1 MIFIKA
7 GEKFKENFLNYKKK
21 LFKIRHRKNSVYKN
35 KLKLTNRILDL
46 HSRP

>member
-7 GEKFKENFLNYKKK
+7 GEKFKENFLNYKI
-21 LFKIRHRKNSVYKN
+21 LFKIRHRKNSIFKN
-35 KLKLTNRILDL
+35 KLKLTSRILAL